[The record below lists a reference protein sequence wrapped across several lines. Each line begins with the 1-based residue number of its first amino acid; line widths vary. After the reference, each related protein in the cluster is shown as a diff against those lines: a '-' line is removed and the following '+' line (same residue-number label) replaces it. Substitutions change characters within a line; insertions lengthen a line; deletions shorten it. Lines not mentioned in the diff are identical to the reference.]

1 MRGGAALLP
10 SGVPCFH
17 PCLCPTPHVSLRVWR
32 RRAGVL
38 IQAAPHPPSQ
48 PTGRLYKTYAATP
61 LPPPGRLQNCQV
73 RGHGE
78 AVCSL
83 FATQCVFRRLELPFP
98 SGPEPRL
105 SSPAPGRAEAPSS
118 EEAARRQLPLPTAL
132 PRGFRNRRSLSR
144 ARCGPSDSR
153 SLPSPGIKHAL
164 LTVPSLLGRRAA
176 AHKWKGGGEECI
188 N

>member
-1 MRGGAALLP
+1 MPRCSPRGSPAFTLASVPPLTSRCGSGGAEP
-10 SGVPCFH
+10 EYRS
-17 PCLCPTPHVSLRVWR
+17 R
-32 RRAGVL
+32 RRRIPRPNRRDAY
-38 IQAAPHPPSQ
+38 IRRTQPPPS
-48 PTGRLYKTYAATP
+48 
-61 LPPPGRLQNCQV
+61 PPPQGRLQNCQV